1 MPHNTSADT
10 TPAPG
15 DEWRWLE
22 PDSSQEQQPEPTQ
35 LYPGCEDTHLAP
47 EVGGQEHPRL
57 GLPSARVWIVV
68 GATVAVAAVLVL
80 IGAFVVV
87 DPSGH
92 TQVPTRTAV
101 PLTSNAAAAGG
112 ACAGLTGATV
122 TDRDGDTRTV
132 AGVVASFENAYYRLR
147 DANAAL
153 RVVAP
158 EAGLT
163 AGALAA
169 GIASIP
175 AGSTY
180 CVAITPFAAGS
191 ANVHVVEQH
200 PDHTRTDYLQVI
212 NTRPDGPGLVITN
225 IQKQAGP

>member
-1 MPHNTSADT
+1 MPHTTSADT

-15 DEWRWLE
+15 DEWGWLE
-22 PDSSQEQQPEPTQ
+22 PDCSQELQYEPTQ
-35 LYPGCEDTHLAP
+35 LHPGRTDTHLAP
-47 EVGGQEHPRL
+47 QALGQQHPRL
-57 GLPSARVWIVV
+57 GMPSARVWIVV
-68 GATVAVAAVLVL
+68 GATVTVAAVLVL
-80 IGAFVVV
+80 IGALVVA
-87 DPSGH
+87 DPGGH
-92 TQVPTRTAV
+92 GLAPTRTAA
-101 PLTSNAAAAGG
+101 PPTSNAATAGG
-112 ACAGLTGATV
+112 ACAGLTGTTV

-147 DANAAL
+147 NADAAL

-158 EAGLT
+158 EAGL
-163 AGALAA
+163 AADALAA

-180 CVAITPFAAGS
+180 CVAITPIAGGS

-200 PDHTRTDYLQVI
+200 PDRTRTDYLQVI

>member
-1 MPHNTSADT
+1 
-10 TPAPG
+10 
-15 DEWRWLE
+15 
-22 PDSSQEQQPEPTQ
+22 
-35 LYPGCEDTHLAP
+35 
-47 EVGGQEHPRL
+47 
-57 GLPSARVWIVV
+57 V

-80 IGAFVVV
+80 IGALVVA

-92 TQVPTRTAV
+92 TQVPTRIAV
-101 PLTSNAAAAGG
+101 PPTSNAAATGG

-132 AGVVASFENAYYRLR
+132 VGVVASFENAYYRLR

-158 EAGLT
+158 EAGLA

-180 CVAITPFAAGS
+180 CVAVTPIGAGS

-212 NTRPDGPGLVITN
+212 NTRPNGPGLLITN
-225 IQKQAGP
+225 FQKQAGP